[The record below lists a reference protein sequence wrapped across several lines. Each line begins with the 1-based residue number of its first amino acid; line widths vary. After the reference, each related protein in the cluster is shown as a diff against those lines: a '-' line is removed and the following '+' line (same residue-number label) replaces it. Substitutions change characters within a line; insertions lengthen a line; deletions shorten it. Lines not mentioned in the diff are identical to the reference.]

1 MRHHDRAFAEFH
13 KFREDLFDRRRVND
27 HIIPYARKLLDLIWD
42 RFFRVYKRGKAV
54 YDLSVFYLYRTD
66 LYDLTGIRT

>member
-13 KFREDLFDRRRVND
+13 KFREDLFDRRCVND

-42 RFFRVYKRGKAV
+42 WFFRVYKRGEAV